1 MRGCYE
7 YSCTKKMD
15 NLAEVDKLLETHN
28 LLREIHEETENI
40 NRPTTNKKIESVIK
54 ILPTKKNVGL
64 NHFKGNVYQQ
74 FKELIPM
81 LLKLFQKIKKEI
93 TLPNSLYEVSITQC
107 QNLKKTLQEKKTT
120 GQCL

>member
-54 ILPTKKNVGL
+54 ILPTKKSQGPDG
-64 NHFKGNVYQQ
+64 FTSEFCQAFQ
-74 FKELIPM
+74 EELMP
-81 LLKLFQKIKKEI
+81 LLVRLFHKI
-93 TLPNSLYEVSITQC
+93 
-107 QNLKKTLQEKKTT
+107 EK
-120 GQCL
+120 